1 MRLGVG
7 IFLLAAGGII
17 AFGIR
22 DTSSRVNLTV
32 VGIVIMLAGAA
43 GMWVSYRIATQ
54 SGPDDAEFI
63 DPKVEEQY
71 TLEPHEYQIDE
82 HIDVTPTTYQPKD
95 EHHHFKDG

>member
-22 DTSSRVNLTV
+22 DSSSRVNFTV

-43 GMWVSYRIATQ
+43 GMWVAYRIATR
-54 SGPDDAEFI
+54 SGQNEADFI
-63 DPKVEEQY
+63 KPEIEDQY
-71 TLEPHEYQIDE
+71 RLEPHEYPMDE
-82 HIDVTPTTYQPKD
+82 QIDVTPSTYRER
-95 EHHHFKDG
+95 EHRRTGGL